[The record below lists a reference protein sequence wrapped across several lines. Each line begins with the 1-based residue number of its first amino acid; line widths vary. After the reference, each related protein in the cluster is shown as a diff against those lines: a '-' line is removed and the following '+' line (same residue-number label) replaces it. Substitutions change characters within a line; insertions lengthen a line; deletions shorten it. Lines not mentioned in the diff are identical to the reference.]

1 MLLEKQF
8 NLFVYVIEQ
17 SIIQEEKLI
26 LYQNLRVLSQSIKN
40 EQDPKKIQEHLMA
53 SPFIETGYSV
63 GKKLITQEHF
73 SQAEAIFSVLVL
85 IAPTV
90 LDFWLAL
97 GLAQKGNGAIGEA
110 LRSFERAFEVS
121 SDPLALV
128 FRLECLIE
136 TNQRQIAQ
144 EEFKHLERLIKD
156 SIDFN
161 LKTVIIKI
169 KQYLFND

>member
-90 LDFWLAL
+90 LDFWLA
-97 GLAQKGNGAIGEA
+97 IGEA